1 MLLRAIARNMF
12 LWTVV
17 LGHLIPGIV
26 KNITSEIRSA
36 AREIESPVR
45 VIKLMV
51 ERKLMSTKSKQLV

>member
-1 MLLRAIARNMF
+1 MLLRAIAINMF

-17 LGHLIPGIV
+17 LAHSMPGMV
-26 KNITSEIRSA
+26 KNMISEIRSA